1 MTVRPARLYLCVLHA
16 ALCMLYSSLLTSCS
30 GGSRRDL
37 PLLASYDFENG
48 SATGLSPKDDTRWRI
63 VEEDSSMV
71 YTLLEPGVFGEIR
84 APSAWSVI
92 ADYAVGSF
100 EFTGRLKCHTE
111 PETLARDLLV
121 IFHFQDPTH
130 FYYVHFSATSD
141 GLHNIIGLV
150 NGADRV
156 KINREPAGETVF
168 RLTDMAWHDFKVTY
182 DSETAEIQ
190 AFLDDMDVPIITA
203 SDSTL
208 RSGLVGVG
216 SFDDTGSFDDL
227 RLAGE
232 IEADTPGTR

>member
-1 MTVRPARLYLCVLHA
+1 MQLRPAPFHSAFCLLHSPPLHS
-16 ALCMLYSSLLTSCS
+16 ALCILHSILLISCT
-30 GGSRRDL
+30 GGSQTDL
-37 PLLASYDFENG
+37 PLLASYDFDDG
-48 SATGLSPKDDTRWRI
+48 STAGFSPKVEESWQV
-63 VEEDSSMV
+63 VEEDGSMV
-71 YTLLEPGVFGEIR
+71 YTLLMPGEFGEIR

-92 ADYAVGSF
+92 SEHVVGSF

-111 PETLARDLLV
+111 PETLARDMVVL
-121 IFHFQDPTH
+121 FHFQDPTH

-156 KINREPAGETVF
+156 KINREPAGESVV
-168 RLTDMAWHDFKVTY
+168 RLTDRAWHDFKVTY

-190 AFLDDMDVPIITA
+190 AYLDDMDVPIITA

-208 RSGLVGVG
+208 PIGLVGV
-216 SFDDTGSFDDL
+216 GSFDDL

-232 IEADTPGTR
+232 VVAHN

>member
-1 MTVRPARLYLCVLHA
+1 MKQRPASLRQSILHS
-16 ALCMLYSSLLTSCS
+16 ALCTLHSILLFSCT
-30 GGSRRDL
+30 GSTDADL
-37 PLLASYDFENG
+37 PLLATYDFED
-48 SATGLSPKDDTRWRI
+48 SSTAGLQPKVAESWQ
-63 VEEDSSMV
+63 VGEEDGSMV
-71 YTLLEPGVFGEIR
+71 YTLLEPGEFGEIR

-92 ADYAVGSF
+92 ADYQVGSF

-111 PETLARDLLV
+111 SETLARDMLV
-121 IFHFQDPTH
+121 VFHFQDPTH
-130 FYYVHFSATSD
+130 FYYAHFSATSD

-168 RLTDMAWHDFKVTY
+168 RLTDMEWHDFKVTY

-190 AFLDDMDVPIITA
+190 AFLDDMVTPIITA

-208 RSGLVGVG
+208 PHGLVGVG

-227 RLAGE
+227 KLVGE
-232 IEADTPGTR
+232 VVEH

>member
-1 MTVRPARLYLCVLHA
+1 MARESRCSSA
-16 ALCMLYSSLLTSCS
+16 ALLLCSLVVFSCTNS
-30 GGSRRDL
+30 TEGEH

-48 SATGLSPKDDTRWRI
+48 STDGLSPKLAESWQV
-63 VEEDSSMV
+63 VEEGGSMV
-71 YTLLEPGVFGEIR
+71 YTLLEPGEFGEIR

-92 ADYAVGSF
+92 DGYPVSSF

-111 PETLARDLLV
+111 PETLARDMLV
-121 IFHFQDPTH
+121 LFHFQDPTH
-130 FYYVHFSATSD
+130 FYYVHFSASSD

-168 RLTDMAWHDFKVTY
+168 RLTDLEWHNFKVTY
-182 DSETAEIQ
+182 DSETGEIR
-190 AFLDDMDVPIITA
+190 AFLDDMVTPIITA

-208 RSGLVGVG
+208 PSGLIGVG

-227 RLAGE
+227 KLLGE
-232 IEADTPGTR
+232 VVRH